1 MAQAEAAS
9 TIEQP
14 TSGCLQIQSCSG
26 CSSSITAFTPLHSNH
41 RGGGGSFH
49 DRWGQAP
56 PVIAD
61 HLNYSGEAALQ
72 SRLAATCCG
81 FRASSHSAF
90 MSTFSAQFLSRH
102 TCGRPRAMGWGSLDA
117 LGNTRWLRK
126 SQTTWLNGCLRWR

>member
-1 MAQAEAAS
+1 MAQPLLAS

-41 RGGGGSFH
+41 HGGGGSFH

-61 HLNYSGEAALQ
+61 HLNYSGEAALP
-72 SRLAATCCG
+72 SGLVATCAVG
-81 FRASSHSAF
+81 FELHSIQL
-90 MSTFSAQFLSRH
+90 SCPHFLHSFCAGTH
-102 TCGRPRAMGWGSLDA
+102 VAGPEQWAGEAWMH
-117 LGNTRWLRK
+117 
-126 SQTTWLNGCLRWR
+126 